1 VKDIQE
7 QLTAANALRDE
18 GRHDQALAAYQSIH
32 SRNPKLTSL
41 NLVIADV
48 YRQKAEGERDAVA
61 RQALLQR
68 ASAAYDEVL
77 KTDAEN
83 EHAKAE
89 LAVVRAS
96 LNELK

>member
-1 VKDIQE
+1 
-7 QLTAANALRDE
+7 
-18 GRHDQALAAYQSIH
+18 
-32 SRNPKLTSL
+32 
-41 NLVIADV
+41 
-48 YRQKAEGERDAVA
+48 VA
-61 RQALLQR
+61 RQALLER

-77 KTDAEN
+77 KTDAGN